1 MSPYS
6 MHRYPYSQG
15 FDGQVTNLDGDFDP
29 DATQDG
35 LWLKKYIPSLS
46 LIWLPTYVDYCYPN

>member
-1 MSPYS
+1 MMTRNTLPSPVMPSPVMSPYS

-35 LWLKKYIPSLS
+35 L
-46 LIWLPTYVDYCYPN
+46 